1 MFFVFYL
8 VKYKKE
14 VVIRKMELRELE
26 LGVKMLIMLVIDISY
41 F

>member
-26 LGVKMLIMLVIDISY
+26 LGYCYWDVNYVSDWY
-41 F
+41 